1 MKKKYRRGL
10 TLIELLVVVAIIAIL
25 AAILLPYAMN
35 RTEDSK
41 ISRMEE
47 EIQSIRSAVTLF
59 FNDNSTLPSIWN
71 DFVLQPAS
79 LPNWRGPYIQ
89 KAPNTSIAAPA
100 TWNQASP
107 WKTNYVLYRLV
118 GATVDNRFA
127 AATNLYPF
135 RNAFAIEIA
144 NPMVGTSP
152 TIPLT
157 SLAKIDTDLDNG
169 NAGTGFIVEA
179 NSGTTPFLT
188 TGTIAGLSTGGA
200 YQGGGRSMYVLI
212 FTY

>member
-25 AAILLPYAMN
+25 AAILLPYVMN
-35 RTEDSK
+35 RTEDSR

-47 EIQSIRSAVTLF
+47 EIQSIRSAVTMF

-71 DFVLQPAS
+71 DFVVPPAG

-89 KAPNTSIAAPA
+89 SAPNTAGAI
-100 TWNQASP
+100 WNQASP

-118 GATVDNRFA
+118 GASNYRFA
-127 AATNLYPF
+127 NFATPNLYPLG
-135 RNAFAIEIA
+135 NGFALEIA
-144 NPMVGTSP
+144 NPVVGGAP

-157 SLAKIDTDLDNG
+157 SLQKIDADLDNG

-179 NSGTTPFLT
+179 NAGITPFVN
-188 TGTIAGLSTGGA
+188 TGTMAGLSGPT

>member
-25 AAILLPYAMN
+25 AAILLPYITN

-41 ISRMEE
+41 ISRMEN
-47 EIQSIRSAVTLF
+47 EIQSIRSAVTMF

-71 DFVLQPAS
+71 NFVVNTGF
-79 LPNWRGPYIQ
+79 PNWRGPYIQ
-89 KAPNTSIAAPA
+89 KAPNTATA

-107 WKTNYVLYRLV
+107 WKTDYVLYRLV
-118 GATVDNRFA
+118 GAAVDNRFA
-127 AATNLYPF
+127 ADTNLYPF
-135 RNAFAIEIA
+135 RNAFAIEIT
-144 NPMVGTSP
+144 NPLVAGAP
-152 TIPLT
+152 TIPLS
-157 SLAKIDTDLDNG
+157 SLQKIDADLDDG

-179 NSGTTPFLT
+179 NANATSPFVN
-188 TGTIAGLSTGGA
+188 TGTMSGLSGA
-200 YQGGGRSMYVLI
+200 TYVGGGKSMYVLI

>member
-1 MKKKYRRGL
+1 MKKKYKRGL

-25 AAILLPYAMN
+25 AAILLPYVMN

-41 ISRMEE
+41 ISRMEN

-59 FNDNSTLPSIWN
+59 FNDNSTLPTIWN
-71 DFVLQPAS
+71 DFVVPPAS

-89 KAPNTSIAAPA
+89 KAPNTATA

-118 GATVDNRFA
+118 GASNYRFA
-127 AATNLYPF
+127 NFATPNLYPLGNGF
-135 RNAFAIEIA
+135 SIEIA
-144 NPMVGTSP
+144 NPLVGGAP

-157 SLAKIDTDLDNG
+157 SLAKIDADLDNG

-179 NSGTTPFLT
+179 TAGNSPFIN
-188 TGTIAGLSTGGA
+188 TGTMAGLSTGGN

>member
-25 AAILLPYAMN
+25 AAILLPYVMN
-35 RTEDSK
+35 RTEDSR

-47 EIQSIRSAVTLF
+47 EIKSIRSAVTMF

-71 DFVLQPAS
+71 NFVVNTGF
-79 LPNWRGPYIQ
+79 PNWRGPYIQ
-89 KAPNTSIAAPA
+89 KAPNTATA

-107 WKTNYVLYRLV
+107 WKTNYVIRTQTGGTNY
-118 GATVDNRFA
+118 RFA
-127 AATNLYPF
+127 SSTNLYPF
-135 RNAFAIEIA
+135 GNGFAIEIA

-157 SLAKIDTDLDNG
+157 SLAKIDTDLDDG

-179 NSGTTPFLT
+179 NNGTTPLINPST
-188 TGTIAGLSTGGA
+188 TTQMAGLSTGGA
-200 YQGGGRSMYVLI
+200 YQGGGKSMYVLI